1 MDAQE
6 LRELTAFAVESAQ
19 LAGSFTLGY
28 FNAGTPHELKA
39 DRSPV
44 TAADRGAE
52 ERLRKRIG
60 AAFPEHGILGEEFG
74 ETVGRGR
81 GRWIL
86 DPIDGTVSFICGVPL
101 YAVLVG
107 FEYDGEM
114 VAGVIH
120 LPALG
125 ETIWA
130 AKGQGCYWNGRRAK
144 VSDTRELAAARL
156 CTCGTKLMYERGRG
170 AAFERVREGCL
181 LDRGWSDAYAYALV
195 ATGRAEIVLDPVMSI
210 WDNAACMPCIVEAGG
225 SFTDWNGVATHKA
238 AEAVATN
245 GALLEPVLAAIRG

>member
-1 MDAQE
+1 MDPQQ

-19 LAGSFTLGY
+19 LAGSFTLGF

-52 ERLRKRIG
+52 ERLRKRIEQ
-60 AAFPEHGILGEEFG
+60 AFPGHGILGEEYG
-74 ETVGRGR
+74 ETKGREP

-107 FEYDGEM
+107 FEWEGEM

-125 ETIWA
+125 ETVWA
-130 AKGQGCYWNGRRAK
+130 AKGQGCWWNGRRAQ
-144 VSDTRELAAARL
+144 VSDTAALSQARL
-156 CTCGTKLMYERGRG
+156 CTCGTKLIYDHGRG
-170 AAFERVREGCL
+170 AAFERVREQCL

-210 WDNAACMPCIVEAGG
+210 WDTAACMPCVVEAGG
-225 SFTDWNGVATHKA
+225 SFTDWSGNATHRA
-238 AEAVATN
+238 PEAVATN
-245 GALLEPVLAAIRG
+245 GKLLPAVMDAIRG

>member
-1 MDAQE
+1 MDAHE

-19 LAGSFTLGY
+19 LAGAFTLGY

-60 AAFPEHGILGEEFG
+60 DAYPDHGILGEEYG
-74 ETVGRGR
+74 ETTGNGRA
-81 GRWIL
+81 RWIL

-125 ETIWA
+125 ETVWA
-130 AKGQGCYWNGRRAK
+130 SKGQGCWWNGRRAH
-144 VSDTRELAAARL
+144 VSDTRTLAQARL
-156 CTCGTKLMYERGRG
+156 CTCGTKLLYEKGRG
-170 AAFERVREGCL
+170 AAFERVREQCL

-210 WDNAACMPCIVEAGG
+210 WDNAACMPCITEAGG
-225 SFTDWNGVATHKA
+225 SFTDWNGIATHRA
-238 AEAVATN
+238 NEAMATN
-245 GALLEPVLAAIRG
+245 GALLEPTLAAIRG

>member
-1 MDAQE
+1 MDDQE

-19 LAGSFTLGY
+19 LAGAFTLGY

-60 AAFPEHGILGEEFG
+60 AAFPDHGILGEEFG
-74 ETVGRGR
+74 ETQGNGRA
-81 GRWIL
+81 RWIL

-125 ETIWA
+125 ETVWA
-130 AKGQGCYWNGRRAK
+130 AKGQGCWWNGRRAR

-156 CTCGTKLMYERGRG
+156 C
-170 AAFERVREGCL
+170 AFERVRAQCL

-210 WDNAACMPCIVEAGG
+210 WDNAACMPCVVEAGG
-225 SFTDWNGVATHKA
+225 SFTDWSGNATHRGP
-238 AEAVATN
+238 EAVATN
-245 GALLEPVLAAIRG
+245 GALLQPVMAAIRG